1 MVTNSFLNPLQ
12 KIPLFFCKTLLLPA
26 SPAATEK
33 KNLKNVT
40 CVKLTSLEIILQNE
54 TSPYNVSSLV
64 FLRAYIHS
72 PFPPSIFSPSFITYR
87 KNVEICEIIFC
98 PTENSQFPKFQL
110 FEFGYKN

>member
-87 KNVEICEIIFC
+87 KNVEICENIFC
-98 PTENSQFPKFQL
+98 PTENSQLPKVQL
-110 FEFGYKN
+110 FEIGYKN